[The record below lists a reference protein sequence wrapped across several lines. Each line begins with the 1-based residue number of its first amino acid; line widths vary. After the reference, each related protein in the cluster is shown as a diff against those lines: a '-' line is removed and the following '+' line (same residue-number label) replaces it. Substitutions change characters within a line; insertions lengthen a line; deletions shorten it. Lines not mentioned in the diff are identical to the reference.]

1 SAVSGDT
8 QSYANA
14 LLGKWTSKLS
24 SASGYEFV
32 DSLSVKISLVGFT
45 ADGTYSLAMNEN
57 GQCEIQINYANLV
70 GVTVSNT
77 YILELTESEMTLVQ
91 KNAESV
97 SVTYVKEQ

>member
-1 SAVSGDT
+1 
-8 QSYANA
+8 
-14 LLGKWTSKLS
+14 
-24 SASGYEFV
+24 
-32 DSLSVKISLVGFT
+32 
-45 ADGTYSLAMNEN
+45 MNEN
-57 GQCEIQINYANLV
+57 GQCEIQINYANLA